1 MAEKRELRQRG
12 RGVLRRQRGKKKKRR
27 RGKERKKEEEEGD
40 SRRREI
46 PVALPAEGKN
56 VDLLPLYAR
65 TSIFKKKKVN
75 IRPYLVF

>member
-1 MAEKRELRQRG
+1 MEEKKERKGEEEEEERRRG
-12 RGVLRRQRGKKKKRR
+12 RGF
-27 RGKERKKEEEEGD
+27 EEEG
-40 SRRREI
+40 I

-65 TSIFKKKKVN
+65 TSISKKKKVN